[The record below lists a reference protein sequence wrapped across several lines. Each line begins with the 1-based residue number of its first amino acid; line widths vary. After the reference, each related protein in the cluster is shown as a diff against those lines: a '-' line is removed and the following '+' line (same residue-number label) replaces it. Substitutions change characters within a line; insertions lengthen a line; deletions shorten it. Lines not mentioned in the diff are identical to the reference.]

1 MKSGDLSACCNK
13 KNAYRYG
20 TFKRSS
26 DSQNIQRFQCKT
38 CKKTFSLATFDP
50 QYYQKKRH
58 LNYTVMMMLS
68 SGVSMRRI
76 RILLNINLK
85 TVARKLQYLGE
96 ESRKKCRSYQDD
108 TVTELQFD
116 ELQTIEHT
124 KLKPVSV
131 AMAVSKGTRKIL
143 GFQVSSMPA
152 TGHLAEK
159 SRKKYGR
166 RADNRIKGMRALFR
180 NLSSYLG
187 PDIYFSS
194 DECTYYAP
202 VVKRYFPQARYRQF
216 KGEKSANTGQGEL
229 KKTRHDPLFTINHTF
244 AMLRANINRL
254 IRKTWCTT
262 KKISALADHLAIY
275 AWVHNHKLTPA

>member
-1 MKSGDLSACCNK
+1 MTSGDLNACCSK

-26 DSQNIQRFQCKT
+26 DSQNVQRFQCKT

-58 LNYTVMMMLS
+58 LNYAVMMMLA

-85 TVARKLQYLGE
+85 TVARKLQ
-96 ESRKKCRSYQDD
+96 
-108 TVTELQFD
+108 
-116 ELQTIEHT
+116 
-124 KLKPVSV
+124 
-131 AMAVSKGTRKIL
+131 
-143 GFQVSSMPA
+143 
-152 TGHLAEK
+152 
-159 SRKKYGR
+159 
-166 RADNRIKGMRALFR
+166 
-180 NLSSYLG
+180 YLG

-202 VVKRYFPQARYRQF
+202 VVKRYFPQARHRQF

-229 KKTRHDPLFTINHTF
+229 KSID
-244 AMLRANINRL
+244 
-254 IRKTWCTT
+254 
-262 KKISALADHLAIY
+262 
-275 AWVHNHKLTPA
+275 